1 MKKLS
6 LILGVIAFCINSSTA
21 QICTINDL
29 NKLFDQADKDEKTKI
44 ERIAAIE
51 FHKLLNEYRKSEGKN
66 ELIFDETLWIA
77 SRNHC
82 EYMNERNVLKHTQN
96 KGDKKSKVFTGKE
109 PGDRYNYAAG
119 GNAKYNWSGEN
130 ALYNFSG
137 NGDDYEQKAI
147 DIAQQSLE
155 QWKNSPGHNEN
166 MLGNHAFE
174 GTAFIITYG
183 KVWGTSLFARN
194 ERNNDNEEP
203 MYVNQYNKKPLT
215 RKTEKF
221 NAFKTQNSIFEN
233 LFTKLA
239 EHLSFK
245 VNQHNKLN
253 DEARFVARNLL
264 NKKFTKEANSPIVY
278 AQKET
283 TTTGGFMGFFTKEVN
298 TYTLVIEK
306 ELDGFNETEVSNTL
320 AEMVYANQTF
330 NSKSKVGLGVAVKKQ
345 KTTVRIAL
353 VSVAV

>member
-6 LILGVIAFCINSSTA
+6 LLLGVIAFCINSSIA

-29 NKLFDQADKDEKTKI
+29 NKLFEQADKDEKTKI

-51 FHKLLNEYRKSEGKN
+51 FHKLLNEYRKTKGKDT
-66 ELIFDETLWIA
+66 LFFDETLWIA

-82 EYMNERNVLKHTQN
+82 LYMTERNVLKHTEA

-109 PGDRYNYAAG
+109 PGDRYNYATG
-119 GNAKYNWSGEN
+119 GNAEYNWSGEN

-155 QWKNSPGHNEN
+155 QWKNSPGHNAN
-166 MLGNHAFE
+166 MLGNHVFE

-183 KVWGTSLFARN
+183 KVWGTTLFAN
-194 ERNNDNEEP
+194 GERKDDNEEP
-203 MYVNQYNKKPLT
+203 IYVNKYNKKPLA
-215 RKTEKF
+215 RKIEKF

-245 VNQHNKLN
+245 VKQHIKLN

-264 NKKFTKEANSPIVY
+264 NKKFTKENNNPIVY
-278 AQKET
+278 TQKET
-283 TTTGGFMGFFTKEVN
+283 TTSGGFMGFFSKEVS

-306 ELDGFNETEVSNTL
+306 ELSSFNETEISNTL
-320 AEMVYANQTF
+320 AEMVYANQIF
-330 NSKSKVGLGVAVKKQ
+330 NSKSKVGVGIAVKKQ